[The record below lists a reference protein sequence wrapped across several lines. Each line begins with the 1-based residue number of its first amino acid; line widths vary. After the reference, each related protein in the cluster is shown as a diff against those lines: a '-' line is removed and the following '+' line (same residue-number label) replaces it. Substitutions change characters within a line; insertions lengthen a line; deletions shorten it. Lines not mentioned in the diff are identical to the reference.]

1 MTAWPR
7 LLSAS
12 AVLAPEGS
20 ISVAGPEA
28 DAVVTADLRDG
39 DRAGSWSPSTLIV
52 CAVAYAFVEALI
64 GEADNAA
71 AGWPAL
77 EVTAHGTL
85 DRSPSGVR
93 FQRFDLVLHLGVADR
108 ATGKAVNDAAERAA
122 RRSLATH
129 SLVAPVHVH
138 THVHT
143 ATAGT
148 TAFVPRAAEA
158 APCE

>member
-28 DAVVTADLRDG
+28 GAVVTADLRDG
-39 DRAGSWSPSTLIV
+39 DRTGNWSPSTLIV

-64 GEADNAA
+64 AETDHAA
-71 AGWPAL
+71 TGWPAL

-93 FQRFDLVLHLGVADR
+93 FQRFDLALHLDVADQR
-108 ATGKAVNDAAERAA
+108 MYEGVNEAAKRAA

-129 SLVAPVHVH
+129 SLVAPVHLH
-138 THVHT
+138 THVGT
-143 ATAGT
+143 TKMGT
-148 TAFVPRAAEA
+148 TAFVPRAVEA
-158 APCE
+158 ASE